1 MLRRTTAARR
11 AGFSLIELLVAITII
26 SILAGL
32 LLVGISSARR
42 SVRRTQ
48 AVNDIGQLAA
58 ACQKFKQDFG
68 FNPPTEFV
76 VPNFK
81 DPNDANFQLLQRMFR
96 SLQQPPLGATVSIT
110 FNAADGVSS
119 WSGRTIRHDQC
130 LIFFLAGPSGR
141 GWNPIDPA
149 VPPEPSS
156 QNVKKYL
163 DLTAMRVTSI
173 ATTEARIVDPWDT
186 PYMYFASDRNG
197 NYPIGPFNAANGD
210 PVSPYRMSGNATNG
224 TGSLPVNQGGVQ
236 IISAGPPSSTNT
248 DRKPHFG
255 PGSARVSAG
264 PPETFMIWIAGETT
278 ASNFVAPYGPLDDGA
293 DDIANFNRGSA
304 LGIPTNP

>member
-48 AVNDIGQLAA
+48 AVNDIGHLAA

-68 FNPPTEFV
+68 FNPPTEFI

-96 SLQQPPLGATVSIT
+96 SLQQGTLGPTVPIAFT
-110 FNAADGVSS
+110 AADGVSS
-119 WSGRTIRHDQC
+119 WNGRTIRNDQC
-130 LIFFLAGPSGR
+130 LIFFLAGPTGR
-141 GWNPIDPA
+141 GWNPIDPS
-149 VPPEPSS
+149 VSPEPSS
-156 QNVKKYL
+156 QNIKKYL
-163 DLTAMRVTSI
+163 DLTALRVTNI
-173 ATTEARIVDPWDT
+173 ATADARIVDPWDT
-186 PYMYFASDRNG
+186 PYMYFGSDRNG
-197 NYPIGPFNAANGD
+197 NYPVGPFAAANGD
-210 PVSPYRMSGNATNG
+210 PVSPYRMGGNTATG
-224 TGSLPVNQGGVQ
+224 AGSLPVNQGGVQ
-236 IISAGPPSSTNT
+236 IISAGPPSSSNA

-255 PGSARVSAG
+255 PGSTRTSAG
-264 PPETFMIWIAGETT
+264 PPETFMIWVAGETT
-278 ASNFVAPYGPLDDGA
+278 AGNSVAPYGPLDDGA
-293 DDIANFNRGSA
+293 DDIANFNRGSP
-304 LGIPTNP
+304 LGVPTNP